1 MARKTSKKKTGSS
14 ASPVRKAG
22 KILKKVEKS
31 PASASAR
38 SGKKAVSKKKA
49 SAKKVAAKRAPATKP
64 AKRKKRTPAQPVSR
78 ESKDLQTLE
87 RIEKLANDVVSRS
100 LAQKDPFFDVPT
112 RAISNMRF
120 NKKER
125 ILEMGENTQ
134 RRELFNLNQAR
145 KFMQTILLSKG
156 CKDLVEASK
165 TLSLRGMYYMS
176 LHTIEGTKEKT
187 FADQG
192 ESDGILE
199 DIEVTL
205 DTLREDLHIFAKK
218 RGTMVGN
225 LTVFD
230 NGDEIDCRRM
240 GTGGYAIPSICE
252 PNVIQFGK
260 CEADFVLHVEKD
272 TVWSRFNEDRFWE
285 KHNCILTEGSGQ
297 PPRGVR
303 RMLHRLHA
311 ELGLPIYCLLDCDPW
326 GHYIYSVIKQGS
338 INLAFESRRMA
349 VPEAKYIGIRSN
361 DYERCELSDDV
372 RIDLNDR
379 DRTRAKQIAEY
390 PWFQDRRDWQRE
402 IKKMLSNGFK
412 MEVEALITKDIS
424 YVTEVYVPERLRK
437 MDFLD

>member
-1 MARKTSKKKTGSS
+1 MPRKTAKKTSGT
-14 ASPVRKAG
+14 PVKKAG
-22 KILKKVEKS
+22 TILRKTAKKPGSTGVK
-31 PASASAR
+31 A
-38 SGKKAVSKKKA
+38 GVTKKTTKK
-49 SAKKVAAKRAPATKP
+49 SAKKTAKKSSKKT
-64 AKRKKRTPAQPVSR
+64 AKSSPTRKKRARTTTMSR
-78 ESKDLQTLE
+78 ESRDLQTLS
-87 RIEKLANDVVSRS
+87 RIESLAGDVVKKS
-100 LAQKDPFFDVPT
+100 LAQQDPFIDVPT
-112 RAISNMRF
+112 RAVSNMRF

-156 CKDLVEASK
+156 CRDLIQASK

-187 FADQG
+187 FEDQG

-199 DIEVTL
+199 DIEVAL
-205 DTLREDLHIFAKK
+205 DTLREDLHVFAKK

-225 LTVFD
+225 ITVFD

-260 CEADFVLHVEKD
+260 TEADFVLHVEKD

-303 RMLHRLHA
+303 RLLHRLHF

-349 VPEAKYIGIRSN
+349 VPDAKYLGIRAH
-361 DYERCELSDDV
+361 DYERCGLSDDV
-372 RIDLNDR
+372 KIALNDR
-379 DRTRAKQIAEY
+379 DRTRAKQIASY
-390 PWFQDRRDWQRE
+390 PWFEDRRDWQRE
-402 IKKMLSNGFK
+402 IKKMLGNGFK

-424 YVTEVYVPERLRK
+424 YVTDTYVPERLAE